1 MKKLPQVFMGFV
13 LAMASAQ
20 AAVPGALPPSGGTTP
35 GANPVPATG
44 SPVNPG
50 GGFPQIRMSP
60 SQALQVLSQSGY
72 FAKPHYNGVPDPV
85 AMRSVMMRGRNRKQ
99 IAQKLRN
106 IIIPRLDNVDNFNM
120 TDIVVVLSSL
130 IKANDPD
137 GVGVNIIINPYLS
150 PGSPNNQGGGGAG
163 QGAGQGGGAAG
174 GAGGVDPLTG
184 LPTGAGGGGPGAGGS
199 GVQVDPITGLPVG
212 GGAGAPGGGGGLPGM
227 GGGAIPGMGGGGA
240 GGGGAI
246 TAAFM
251 PEKVQVRGL
260 TGALH
265 NLTAKQ
271 VLDIVTMS
279 FDYPIQYV
287 ILDQGVVFV
296 QKPAS
301 QQGYFTRT
309 FKLNPS
315 AVLGFPMTV
324 QGNGGGGNGGV
335 AGGGQPGGGAG
346 GGQPGGGAGGGQP
359 GGGGGFGGG
368 PGGGGMGPGG
378 APGGGGPGG
387 SPQFRQINGF
397 PVQGLGQGFVPRG
410 FQTGNR
416 FNVQPFNQQSFGV
429 NRGFQRF
436 NSVTPGYG
444 QSRVRGRQ

>member
-1 MKKLPQVFMGFV
+1 
-13 LAMASAQ
+13 
-20 AAVPGALPPSGGTTP
+20 
-35 GANPVPATG
+35 
-44 SPVNPG
+44 
-50 GGFPQIRMSP
+50 
-60 SQALQVLSQSGY
+60 LSQSGY

-85 AMRSVMMRGRNRKQ
+85 ATRNVMMRGRNRKQ

-120 TDIVVVLSSL
+120 TDIVQVLSSL

-150 PGSPNNQGGGGAG
+150 PGSPNNQGSGGAG

-184 LPTGAGGGGPGAGGS
+184 LPTGAGGGMGMGGS
-199 GVQVDPITGLPVG
+199 GVQVDPTTGLPVG
-212 GGAGAPGGGGGLPGM
+212 GGAGGAIEPAGGGLPGGVGGLPGGVGGLPGMGGGAMPGM

-251 PEKVQVRGL
+251 PERVQVRGL
-260 TGALH
+260 TGALY

-324 QGNGGGGNGGV
+324 QGNGGGGNGG
-335 AGGGQPGGGAG
+335 GAG
-346 GGQPGGGAGGGQP
+346 GGQPGGGAGGGAGGGQP
-359 GGGGGFGGG
+359 GGGFGGG
-368 PGGGGMGPGG
+368 PGGGGMDPSGG
-378 APGGGGPGG
+378 GMDPSGGGGPGG

-416 FNVQPFNQQSFGV
+416 FNVQPFNQQNFGV

-444 QSRVRGRQ
+444 QSRVQPRR

>member
-1 MKKLPQVFMGFV
+1 
-13 LAMASAQ
+13 
-20 AAVPGALPPSGGTTP
+20 
-35 GANPVPATG
+35 
-44 SPVNPG
+44 
-50 GGFPQIRMSP
+50 
-60 SQALQVLSQSGY
+60 
-72 FAKPHYNGVPDPV
+72 
-85 AMRSVMMRGRNRKQ
+85 
-99 IAQKLRN
+99 
-106 IIIPRLDNVDNFNM
+106 
-120 TDIVVVLSSL
+120 
-130 IKANDPD
+130 
-137 GVGVNIIINPYLS
+137 
-150 PGSPNNQGGGGAG
+150 
-163 QGAGQGGGAAG
+163 
-174 GAGGVDPLTG
+174 
-184 LPTGAGGGGPGAGGS
+184 
-199 GVQVDPITGLPVG
+199 
-212 GGAGAPGGGGGLPGM
+212 
-227 GGGAIPGMGGGGA
+227 
-240 GGGGAI
+240 
-246 TAAFM
+246 
-251 PEKVQVRGL
+251 
-260 TGALH
+260 
-265 NLTAKQ
+265 

-324 QGNGGGGNGGV
+324 QGNGN
-335 AGGGQPGGGAG
+335 GGGAG

-359 GGGGGFGGG
+359 GGGFGGG
-368 PGGGGMGPGG
+368 PGGGGMDPSGG
-378 APGGGGPGG
+378 GMDPSGGGGPGG

-444 QSRVRGRQ
+444 QSRVQPRR